1 MAAPT
6 SVDDYMSAL
15 PADRRSVMD
24 ELRNTI
30 RAAAPAAVE
39 SIAYSMP
46 AFRTV
51 GGHFLVSYAAFK
63 RHYSLFPAS
72 TEVVDAVGPAIVRY
86 VAGKG
91 TFRFPANEPVP
102 MELVTRVVE
111 GRLAELAARDRR
123 SHVSG
128 AEV

>member
-6 SVDDYMSAL
+6 SVEDYLKAL
-15 PADRRSVMD
+15 PADRRAVMD
-24 ELRNTI
+24 QLRRTI
-30 RAAAPAAVE
+30 RAAAPAALE

-46 AFRTV
+46 ALRTV

-63 RHYSLFPAS
+63 HHYSLFPAS
-72 TEVVDAVGPAIVRY
+72 TEVVDALGPAAARY

-91 TFRFPANEPVP
+91 TFRFPADEPVP
-102 MELVTRVVE
+102 MALVARVVE
-111 GRLAELAARDRR
+111 VRLAELAARDRR
-123 SHVSG
+123 THVSG